1 MARLEQSGI
10 FLSYERSFS
19 PDVLGFPLQAFVSIG
34 VRQTELPRIINE
46 LSRIPEVVQAHGLS
60 GSIDLLARGLIGVGR
75 LLRELVRAAVDGGV
89 GMENELLLCLPH
101 RQWALGG
108 SPRIQVHQ
116 RLIAAHGALQDWE
129 LLPNCVYIKSRH
141 ESS

>member
-1 MARLEQSGI
+1 MVLKLRDDDGI
-10 FLSYERSFS
+10 AFSY
-19 PDVLGFPLQAFVSIG
+19 
-34 VRQTELPRIINE
+34 
-46 LSRIPEVVQAHGLS
+46 VQ
-60 GSIDLLARGLIGVGR
+60 LARALIGKRIGNLIERLGGVFGKGNLIAVRTNEGRDGLPGR
-75 LLRELVRAAVDGGV
+75 LISVIRLFSQLVRAAVDGGV

-101 RQWALGG
+101 RQRALGG

-141 ESS
+141 KTSSIHRG